1 MPVNPNKW
9 GEVGKIMYRISDNLS
24 GIKHYRGEIDGKWVM
39 FEADTKNSIITYKLD
54 SEEVKRGQSHEVKL
68 FSVDECYN
76 ESVITNKFYW

>member
-1 MPVNPNKW
+1 MK
-9 GEVGKIMYRISDNLS
+9 
-24 GIKHYRGEIDGKWVM
+24 EIDGKWVM

-68 FSVDECYN
+68 FSVDECCN